1 MEIAGTVVL
10 VTGASSGIGEATA
23 RLLAARGAKVALAA
37 RSREKLDA
45 LAVELPEAFVVP
57 ADMTR
62 EDEVRAMVA
71 ATHAHYGRLD
81 VLVNNAGQG
90 YDAPVEHI
98 DPAAYRDT
106 LELNV
111 VGPLVAMQTAIP
123 LMRAQG
129 AGAIV
134 NISSGTARGT
144 LPGLSAYSSSKR
156 ALNGL
161 SLTARRE
168 LEKDGI
174 VVSVMSPYRTDTAFA
189 ANVRSGAQTA
199 PQPGAGS
206 APVGGQAPA
215 MPPPDTA
222 AYVAEKIIETIESGE
237 ADVLAHDWMANFR

>member
-1 MEIAGTVVL
+1 MEIAGKVVL

-23 RLLAARGAKVALAA
+23 RLLAERGAKVALAA

-45 LAVELPEAFVVP
+45 LAAELPDTFVIT

-81 VLVNNAGQG
+81 VLINNAGQG
-90 YDAPVEHI
+90 YYSPVEQI
-98 DPAAYRDT
+98 DPAAYRET

-111 VGPLVAMQTAIP
+111 IGPLVAMQAAIP

-134 NISSGTARGT
+134 NISSGTALGT
-144 LPGLSAYSSSKR
+144 FPGVSAYSSTKR

-168 LEKDGI
+168 LENDGI
-174 VVSVMSPYRTDTAFA
+174 IVSVMSPYRTDTEFA
-189 ANVRSGAQTA
+189 ANVRSGEQTA
-199 PQPGAGS
+199 QPPAAGP
-206 APVGGQAPA
+206 APAGGQAPA

-222 AYVAEKIIETIESGE
+222 EYVAQKIVETIESGE
-237 ADVLAHDWMANFR
+237 ADVLAHDWMRNFR